1 MNKYIKERTFALDFA
16 KKAFKGVLDKGGKP
30 YIEHCHRIGLISY
43 SDSLSEYAFYKE
55 PEEAEFLATEI
66 GIAGILHDVVEDTC
80 ISIETI
86 ELLFGKEVA
95 RIVDL
100 LTRREGESYMQ
111 FIDRIKTCPKAKII
125 KRCDIMHNM
134 DLDRLETVT
143 DADLARVKKYEKAL
157 KRLESID

>member
-1 MNKYIKERTFALDFA
+1 MKKYIEERTFALDFA

-30 YIEHCHRIGLISY
+30 YIDHCKRVGLISY

-55 PEEAEFLATEI
+55 LEEAEFLATEI
-66 GIAGILHDVVEDTC
+66 GIAGMLHDVVEDTC

-95 RIVDL
+95 RLVDL
-100 LTRREGESYMQ
+100 VTRKKGETYMQ
-111 FIDRIKTCPKAKII
+111 FIDRVKTCPKATII

-134 DLDRLETVT
+134 DLGRLETVT
-143 DADLARVKKYEKAL
+143 DADLSRVKRYEKAL
-157 KRLESID
+157 ERLLARA